1 LLIGAG
7 FSRNW
12 GGPLSEEI
20 TGSLL
25 GELHDDAELA
35 NALRQGPFEDGFQ
48 GFAPATGSPDVVAR
62 QRRFQDAVSGVFSRL
77 NKTFL
82 NKQFELPARPRNRL
96 FRLVFESHEGTA
108 LVPIPK
114 RSMSP

>member
-1 LLIGAG
+1 MRRRDHAALSAHRRRLQPQL
-7 FSRNW
+7 

-35 NALRQGPFEDGFQ
+35 DALPQGPFEDAFQ
-48 GFAPATGSPDVVAR
+48 GFGPAAGSPDVVAR
-62 QRRFQDAVSGVFSRL
+62 QRRFQAAVSGVFARL

-82 NKQFELPARPRNRL
+82 TKQFEFSNEIE
-96 FRLVFESHEGTA
+96 FSIKHF
-108 LVPIPK
+108 
-114 RSMSP
+114 